1 MSLRTKY
8 IFFITLIHLVALVV
22 SFLIFEEQKQ
32 WFILSEAIVLI
43 SLYFAIRLY
52 RDLVQPL
59 VFLSQGMDALQDQ
72 DFNVKFQ
79 PTGQYETD
87 KLIKVYNGMID
98 RLREERTAQVQQH
111 FFLDKLIRTSPVGII
126 ILDFDGNV
134 AGINPRAEQ
143 FLEMPEAEIKGQ
155 PLESLAT
162 DLAAPLSAMPSDS
175 SQTIHINGFQTFKC
189 HKAHFIDRGFAHYF
203 ITMEELTAEKLRIEK
218 QAYGK
223 VIRMMAH
230 EVNNSVG
237 PINSILDS
245 ILIYGNELPESEQ
258 ELYREVVTT
267 ARDRNQ
273 RLNSFMRNFADVIR
287 LPDPKPVVQDIKPL
301 LHQVVTLMKYQVGER
316 QIDWKEVYTPQAVRV
331 AMEQDQMEQV
341 LINVIKN
348 AIEAIETEGIITV
361 ELQPSGIRIKDNGVG
376 LPPEFNQDLFAPFF
390 STKADGQGVGLTL
403 TKEILHNH
411 GFSFSLRPDEAGLT
425 VFSINFPVA

>member
-203 ITMEELTAEKLRIEK
+203 ITMEELTA
-218 QAYGK
+218 
-223 VIRMMAH
+223 
-230 EVNNSVG
+230 
-237 PINSILDS
+237 
-245 ILIYGNELPESEQ
+245 
-258 ELYREVVTT
+258 
-267 ARDRNQ
+267 
-273 RLNSFMRNFADVIR
+273 
-287 LPDPKPVVQDIKPL
+287 
-301 LHQVVTLMKYQVGER
+301 
-316 QIDWKEVYTPQAVRV
+316 
-331 AMEQDQMEQV
+331 
-341 LINVIKN
+341 
-348 AIEAIETEGIITV
+348 
-361 ELQPSGIRIKDNGVG
+361 
-376 LPPEFNQDLFAPFF
+376 
-390 STKADGQGVGLTL
+390 
-403 TKEILHNH
+403 
-411 GFSFSLRPDEAGLT
+411 
-425 VFSINFPVA
+425 

>member
-1 MSLRTKY
+1 MTLKAKY
-8 IFFITLIHLVALVV
+8 ILFITLIHLAALVM
-22 SFLIFEEQKQ
+22 SFLIFDEQKQ
-32 WFILSEAIVLI
+32 WFILSEAVLLI
-43 SLYFAIRLY
+43 SLYFSIRLY

-59 VFLSQGMDALQDQ
+59 GLLSQGMDALQDQ

-87 KLIKVYNGMID
+87 KLIRVYNQMID

-111 FFLDKLIRTSPVGII
+111 FFLDKLISTSPVGII

-134 AGINPRAEQ
+134 SSVNPRAEQ
-143 FLEMPEAEIKGQ
+143 FLEMPEKAIKGQ
-155 PLESLAT
+155 PLRSLPT
-162 DLAAPLSAMPSDS
+162 ELAAPLEALPSDS
-175 SQTIHINGFQTFKC
+175 SQTIQINGFQTFKC

-203 ITMEELTAEKLRIEK
+203 ITLEELTAEKLRIEK

-245 ILIYGNELPESEQ
+245 ILIYEKHLPESERT
-258 ELYREVVTT
+258 LYHEVVTT

-287 LPDPKPVVQDIKPL
+287 LPDPQPTIQEVQPL
-301 LHQVVTLMKYQVGER
+301 LKQVVTLMKYQTGER
-316 QIDWKEVYTPQAVRV
+316 QIEWQEIYPEQPIRV
-331 AMEQDQMEQV
+331 AMQKDQIEQV

-348 AIEAIETEGIITV
+348 AIEAIETTGRIII
-361 ELQPSGIRIKDNGVG
+361 ELDYSGIRIRDNGAG
-376 LPPEFNQDLFAPFF
+376 LPPEFNQELFAPFY

-403 TKEILHNH
+403 TREILINH
-411 GFSFSLRPDEAGLT
+411 DFSFSLRTDAQGLT
-425 VFSINFPVA
+425 VFSIGFPKA